1 MTTSDFAA
9 GEAAPGG
16 PSMTVVTNHEL
27 LGDTHAAFRRIRSV
41 TPVAMHESG
50 VFIITRAK
58 DIEALA
64 KDDRLRATTT
74 EFPQMMDFPEGALF
88 NFFRYGM
95 LTSNGQD
102 HRRRRA
108 PFSRTFAAK
117 LITDL
122 RPTMRSVAHSLID
135 GWTRGSQ
142 INLVDDYASLIPAR
156 IISGMLGLATK
167 DIPYFTELVYSV
179 SRLFYLSNTKQ
190 EILEIE
196 AAGALLCEYVEKVL
210 ADRRR
215 HPQDD
220 FLSAFLSTV
229 DEGNELSSLE
239 ITIQIFTMI
248 LGGTDTTRVAFA
260 ALVGVL
266 LDHPDQWD
274 QVCDDPSL
282 APKAVQESLRYEP
295 SVAAFARVTLEDV
308 DLEGHILPAGR
319 MVLLSTMSAMRDAA
333 AYQDPDVFNI
343 HRADLPRLHPIFGAG
358 AHRCIG
364 EALARA
370 ELEEGLLALTERLP
384 HMQLVAERAKLVGF
398 DGIRRCGQL
407 IVQT

>member
-1 MTTSDFAA
+1 
-9 GEAAPGG
+9 
-16 PSMTVVTNHEL
+16 
-27 LGDTHAAFRRIRSV
+27 
-41 TPVAMHESG
+41 
-50 VFIITRAK
+50 
-58 DIEALA
+58 
-64 KDDRLRATTT
+64 
-74 EFPQMMDFPEGALF
+74 
-88 NFFRYGM
+88 
-95 LTSNGQD
+95 
-102 HRRRRA
+102 
-108 PFSRTFAAK
+108 
-117 LITDL
+117 
-122 RPTMRSVAHSLID
+122 MRSVAHSLID

-142 INLVDDYASLIPAR
+142 INLVDDYASPIPAR

>member
-1 MTTSDFAA
+1 MSTSDFTAGGAA
-9 GEAAPGG
+9 SGA

-27 LGDTHAAFRRIRSV
+27 LGDTHAAFRRIRLV

-58 DIEALA
+58 DVEALA

-74 EFPQMMDFPEGALF
+74 EFPQMMDFPDGVLF
-88 NFFRYGM
+88 NLFRYGM
-95 LTSNGQD
+95 LTSNDQD

-117 LITDL
+117 LIADL
-122 RPTMRSVAHSLID
+122 RPTMRSVAHSVID

-142 INLVDDYASLIPAR
+142 INFVDDYASLIPAR
-156 IISGMLGLATK
+156 IISGMLGLSTK

-179 SRLFYLSNTKQ
+179 SRLFFMSNTKQ

-196 AAGALLCEYVEKVL
+196 AAAARLCEYVETVL

-220 FLSAFLSTV
+220 FLSTFLSTA
-229 DEGNELSSLE
+229 DEGNELSSIE
-239 ITIQIFTMI
+239 ITMQIFSMI
-248 LGGTDTTRVAFA
+248 VGGTDTTRVAFA
-260 ALVGVL
+260 VLIGLL

-274 QVCDDPSL
+274 QICEDPSL

-295 SVAAFARVTLEDV
+295 SVAAFARLTSEDV
-308 DLEGHILPAGR
+308 DLEGHIIPAGR
-319 MVLLSTMSAMRDAA
+319 LVLLSTMSAMRDAA
-333 AYQDPDVFNI
+333 AYQEPDVFNI
-343 HRADLPRLHPIFGAG
+343 HRTDLPRLHPIFGAG
-358 AHRCIG
+358 GHRCIG

-370 ELEEGLLALTERLP
+370 ELEEGLLALTERHP
-384 HMQLVAERAKLVGF
+384 HMRLVGERANLVGF
-398 DGIRRCGQL
+398 DGIRRCGRL
-407 IVQT
+407 VVEV

>member
-142 INLVDDYASLIPAR
+142 INLVDDYASPIPAR

-229 DEGNELSSLE
+229 DEGKELSSLE

-274 QVCDDPSL
+274 HRYAMIPV
-282 APKAVQESLRYEP
+282 LRRRL
-295 SVAAFARVTLEDV
+295 SRSHFATNQAWRRS
-308 DLEGHILPAGR
+308 PA
-319 MVLLSTMSAMRDAA
+319 
-333 AYQDPDVFNI
+333 
-343 HRADLPRLHPIFGAG
+343 
-358 AHRCIG
+358 
-364 EALARA
+364 
-370 ELEEGLLALTERLP
+370 
-384 HMQLVAERAKLVGF
+384 
-398 DGIRRCGQL
+398 
-407 IVQT
+407 

>member
-41 TPVAMHESG
+41 TPVAMHESR

-142 INLVDDYASLIPAR
+142 INLVDDYASPIPAR

-295 SVAAFARVTLEDV
+295 SVAGFARVTLEDV

>member
-142 INLVDDYASLIPAR
+142 INLVDDYASPIPAR

-167 DIPYFTELVYSV
+167 DIPYFTELVYSA

-274 QVCDDPSL
+274 QVCEDPSL

>member
-1 MTTSDFAA
+1 M
-9 GEAAPGG
+9 
-16 PSMTVVTNHEL
+16 SMTVVTNDEL

-58 DIEALA
+58 HIEAFA

-74 EFPQMMDFPEGALF
+74 EFPQMMDFPDGALF
-88 NFFRYGM
+88 DFFRYGM

-117 LITDL
+117 LITEL

-135 GWTRGSQ
+135 GWTHGSQ

-167 DIPYFTELVYSV
+167 DIPYFTDLVYSV
-179 SRLFYLSNTKQ
+179 SRLFYLSNTRQ

-215 HPQDD
+215 HPRDD

-229 DEGNELSSLE
+229 DESNELSSIE
-239 ITIQIFTMI
+239 ITMQIFTMI

-260 ALVGVL
+260 ALVGLL
-266 LDHPDQWD
+266 LDHPDQWE
-274 QVCDDPSL
+274 QICDDPGL

-295 SVAAFARVTLEDV
+295 SVAAFARVTSEDV
-308 DLEGHILPAGR
+308 ELEGYILPAGR

-343 HRADLPRLHPIFGAG
+343 HRTDLPRLHPIFGAG

-370 ELEEGLLALTERLP
+370 ELEEGLLTLTERLP
-384 HMQLVAERAKLVGF
+384 HMRLVGERAKLVGF